1 MGGKALN
8 KYGIYTDRKNTEEF
22 KRIGKEIQRNVED
35 RYPVTTAIVTC
46 YHTKSDHGDLD
57 LLLKI
62 DEGININWKA
72 YIQEEFNPRAI
83 HNNGGVY
90 SFDYQ
95 NFQIDF
101 IPVRGEKWETAN
113 TYYSYDPLGNIMG
126 KTFHK
131 FGLSYGW
138 DGLFYK
144 FRNFNGRLSQN
155 ILLSNDAKRIFNFGG
170 YDYDRYLKGFE
181 TLEDIL
187 KFAIDSKYF
196 DTQIFQMD
204 NLKSIDKKR
213 NRKRGSYHVFLKYL
227 KDNDINITYPFD
239 KNKDNYLEWIDLNF
253 PEAKLMEQLSVLEAK
268 DKENKVLSQKFNGD
282 IVMTWLPDLKGKEL
296 GHVIGNFKKSFE
308 SEEDYRVFILNA
320 KFDIIRERFMDNYY
334 CSECDGTGKHYG
346 QTQYKENCSECN
358 GTGLS
363 KFE

>member
-8 KYGIYTDRKNTEEF
+8 KYGVHTERKNTEEF
-22 KRIGKEIQRNVED
+22 QRIGKEIQETLSYFLLKQHGIVIE
-35 RYPVTTAIVTC
+35 TEIVTC
-46 YHTKSDHGDLD
+46 YHTKPDHGDLD
-57 LLLKI
+57 LLIKI
-62 DEGININWKA
+62 DSNFHNAGIDLKNVIRLS
-72 YIQEEFNPRAI
+72 YLPQAI

-95 NFQIDF
+95 NFQVDF
-101 IPVRGEKWETAN
+101 IPVRESKWETAKV
-113 TYYSYDPLGNIMG
+113 YYSYDPLGNIMG

-144 FRNFNGRLSQN
+144 FRNFNGRNSQN
-155 ILLSNDAKRIFNFGG
+155 ILLTNDARRIFKFGG
-170 YDYDRYLKGFE
+170 YDYDRYLQGFE

-239 KNKDNYLEWIDLNF
+239 RNKDNYLDWIDQSF
-253 PEAKLMEQLSVLEAK
+253 PEARLLEKLSELKRIDTQ
-268 DKENKVLSQKFNGD
+268 NKILSQKFNGD
-282 IVMTWLPDLKGKEL
+282 IVMSWLPDLKGKEL
-296 GHVIGNFKKSFE
+296 GHAITNFKASFDDD
-308 SEEDYRVFILNA
+308 EEYKEFILNA
-320 KFDIIRERFMDNYY
+320 TYVAIQERFMNTYN
-334 CSECDGTGKHYG
+334 E
-346 QTQYKENCSECN
+346 
-358 GTGLS
+358 
-363 KFE
+363 

>member
-8 KYGIYTDRKNTEEF
+8 KYGVTTERKNTEEF
-22 KRIGKEIQRNVED
+22 LRIGKEIQEHFDFDFDFPVE
-35 RYPVTTAIVTC
+35 TAIVTC

-57 LLLKI
+57 LLIKVDSNFHNAGI
-62 DEGININWKA
+62 DLRE
-72 YIQEEFNPRAI
+72 YIAVTFNPQAI

-101 IPVRGEKWETAN
+101 IPVRESKWETAK

-144 FRNFNGRLSQN
+144 FRNFNGRNSQN
-155 ILLSNDAKRIFNFGG
+155 ILLSNDARRIFKFGG
-170 YDYDRYLKGFE
+170 YDYDRYLQGFE

-187 KFAIDSKYF
+187 KFAVDSKYF

-213 NRKRGSYHVFLKYL
+213 NRKRGSYHVFLQYL
-227 KDNDINITYPFD
+227 KDNNINVVYPFD
-239 KNKDNYLEWIDLNF
+239 KNKDNYLDWIELNF
-253 PEAKLMEQLSVLEAK
+253 PEAKLLEKLSELQRI
-268 DKENKVLSQKFNGD
+268 DTQNKVMSQKFNGD
-282 IVMTWLPDLKGKEL
+282 IIMSWLPNLQGKEL
-296 GHVIGNFKKSFE
+296 GQAMNKFKNSFGE
-308 SEEDYRVFILNA
+308 DEEDFREFILNA
-320 KFDIIRERFMDNYY
+320 SFSAIHERFMNIYN
-334 CSECDGTGKHYG
+334 E
-346 QTQYKENCSECN
+346 
-358 GTGLS
+358 
-363 KFE
+363 